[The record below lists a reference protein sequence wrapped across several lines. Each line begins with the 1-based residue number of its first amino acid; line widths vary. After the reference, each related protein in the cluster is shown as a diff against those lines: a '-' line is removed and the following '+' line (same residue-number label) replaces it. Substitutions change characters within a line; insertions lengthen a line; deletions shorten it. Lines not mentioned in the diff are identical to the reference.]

1 MINFIRTSKKGHIL
15 GLLLVVIAGISAG
28 CAAKAETSKPTE
40 PTVQKREVA
49 AATQTPEIR
58 MTHNPYTEMPQD
70 GDLEYSPS
78 APQKTSATLTKTA
91 FDKIKVG
98 MNLAEVEKMLGDKGM
113 LVSVM
118 DVNGKKTQIYKWS
131 NDNFTAYIDVTIENN
146 KVIEKK
152 DKGLR

>member
-1 MINFIRTSKKGHIL
+1 MINFIRTSKKGQIL

-40 PTVQKREVA
+40 TKVQKREVA
-49 AATQTPEIR
+49 AATQTPEMPMNR
-58 MTHNPYTEMPQD
+58 NPYSEMPQD

-78 APQKTSATLTKTA
+78 VPQKTSATLTKAA
-91 FDKIKVG
+91 FGKIKVG
-98 MNLAEVEKMLGDKGM
+98 MSLAEVEKMLGDKGM
-113 LVSVM
+113 LVSIM

-131 NDNFTAYIDVTIENN
+131 NDNFTTYIDVTIENN

-152 DKGLR
+152 DKGLK